1 MKEVI
6 AIVRMNMMNQTKK
19 ALTEAG
25 VAAFFAHEANGRGVG
40 FINTH
45 ILAGAEDGYEE
56 AASLLGEKGKLYPK
70 RVVTIVVEDDV
81 VDSVVEAIISVN
93 KTGKPGDGKIFV
105 LPLERTVRIRTGEVG
120 ESAVT
125 PVGGGEGQ

>member
-25 VAAFFAHEANGRGVG
+25 VDAFFAHEANGRGKG
-40 FINTH
+40 FINPQV
-45 ILAGAEDGYEE
+45 LAGAEDGFEE

-70 RVVTIVVEDDV
+70 RLITIVVEDDFVDTV
-81 VDSVVEAIISVN
+81 VASIISVN
-93 KTGKPGDGKIFV
+93 KTGKPGDGKIFI
-105 LPLERTVRIRTGEVG
+105 LPIGDAVRVRTGESG
-120 ESAVT
+120 MKSIS
-125 PVGGGEGQ
+125 

>member
-25 VAAFFAHEANGRGVG
+25 VDAFFAHEANGRGIG
-40 FINTH
+40 FVNTQ

-70 RVVTIVVEDDV
+70 RAITIVVEDDF
-81 VDSVVEAIISVN
+81 VDTVVETLITTN
-93 KTGKPGDGKIFV
+93 KTGKPGDGKTFV
-105 LPLERTVRIRTGEVG
+105 LPIKDAVRVRTGEAG
-120 ESAVT
+120 AKSIA
-125 PVGGGEGQ
+125 

>member
-6 AIVRMNMMNQTKK
+6 AVVRMNMMNQTKK

-25 VAAFFAHEANGRGVG
+25 VDAFFAHEANGRGVG
-40 FINTH
+40 FVNTQ
-45 ILAGAEDGYEE
+45 ILAGAEEGYEE

-70 RVVTIVVEDDV
+70 RVITIVVDDDF
-81 VDSVVEAIISVN
+81 VDTVVETLITTN

-105 LPLERTVRIRTGEVG
+105 LPIKDSVRVRTGEAG
-120 ESAVT
+120 LKSIS
-125 PVGGGEGQ
+125 